1 MRQKSSMKRRIPMKV
16 VTWVGAGKRGQI
28 LEQGNS
34 EILPVS
40 VDKVANTDK
49 GTRKS
54 SRRH

>member
-1 MRQKSSMKRRIPMKV
+1 MKRRIPMKV